1 MAKYRGSTGKSIKK
15 IAARA
20 ARRTYVKK
28 SRSRRGFEHVIG
40 KAVRNEEQRHGKIV
54 WKFTRLG
61 GKGMAKRAMTEEA
74 KEIKA
79 NQILDQAANWLMQMD
94 YEKIKMLDLAKSM
107 NISNGILYV
116 YFRTKE
122 TLFLC
127 LLWRE
132 YNKRLSYLE
141 AKTEESNIVCF
152 ADIKQLLL
160 DELEYLI
167 DCNPIIISS
176 WNVCGHVIL
185 ERNTDD
191 GILFRMKK
199 QLSERMD
206 AGRTAQ
212 PIRRHFQATI
222 GGNLPNWNPQ
232 F

>member
-1 MAKYRGSTGKSIKK
+1 
-15 IAARA
+15 
-20 ARRTYVKK
+20 
-28 SRSRRGFEHVIG
+28 
-40 KAVRNEEQRHGKIV
+40 
-54 WKFTRLG
+54 
-61 GKGMAKRAMTEEA
+61 MAKRAMTEEA

-94 YEKIKMLDLAKSM
+94 YETIKMLDLAKSM

-167 DCNPIIISS
+167 DCNPLYIKLECMRS
-176 WNVCGHVIL
+176 VIL

-206 AGRTAQ
+206 AWAERLSRSGGISKQQLVEIYLMESTILTGCKLRTDIPKNVLA
-212 PIRRHFQATI
+212 II
-222 GGNLPNWNPQ
+222 GETGMESMKRNFKRDVVFGFLC
-232 F
+232 FLDGYELRMK